1 MAKRPGRK
9 SCNAFFLYLLF
20 AELCVK
26 LFSEAEGKGF
36 REDERQK
43 TMYGFSSPFNSLKFY
58 VIPGIV
64 CKIKMKGK

>member
-1 MAKRPGRK
+1 VR
-9 SCNAFFLYLLF
+9 
-20 AELCVK
+20 